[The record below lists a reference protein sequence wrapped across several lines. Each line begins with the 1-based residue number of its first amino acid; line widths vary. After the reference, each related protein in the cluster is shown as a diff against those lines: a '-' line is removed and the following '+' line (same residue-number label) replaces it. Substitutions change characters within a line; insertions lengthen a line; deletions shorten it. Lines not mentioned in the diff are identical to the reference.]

1 MSDEVASA
9 TLQTSQKAI
18 EVALEL
24 IKLLAPL
31 AEKFIAELYHK
42 SVDGV
47 NFVGGKIANAQAA
60 GTVSNKALI
69 AEAQKAN
76 SPISSTSNFLARD
89 AERIAEKAKQYKIPI
104 AIIGNGEKQT
114 VEFLDRDKA
123 VVEQIFGEVM
133 QERINGAPQ
142 SVKCF
147 SVGENNAAAM
157 KAAFEENG
165 IECQFMGGNDGK
177 ITCIYPAENAE
188 QVAIIKEDY
197 KKMHNEVA
205 EQCEVAADVPETERM
220 TEIKA
225 RIDELKNAEIGTDLR
240 SETYDNLL
248 SDMRDR
254 GVEFP
259 AYSENNNKIIERE
272 MPEAKQTAGKA
283 FWESQGFK
291 LNEGAKGVEIIAPEM
306 DDNGNPVL
314 DENGKQSFTTT
325 TVYDISETNA
335 YEKAIDADID
345 RLQSEY
351 AAEKANAF
359 VLSDKKEVVISDSIS
374 GKNVKISLDRATK
387 DSVSHTLQ
395 DTLDYSPAKADL
407 AANKLCYEL
416 DLDKAK
422 YFAKPSQ
429 IDNLDALKTNIRYE
443 SDDLTIRDIRY
454 DAVNF
459 KDGDATG
466 CRAVFAQSAART
478 PRKQSEH
485 GDTHIVLRN
494 GDNAIGLTPAKM
506 SEAEMKNMC
515 VNQLGLSEYQADK
528 AVAKAVKIESQVRSQ
543 VEERTVGKDGVSQE
557 IQIERHA
564 ENTFTVKLG
573 EKVKAYNFTTINL
586 DNKIAEDFNIP
597 RENAKSIVGKAQKQ
611 SVLQNKIHNAT
622 KKKAKAAPTAEAP
635 KINTSK
641 GLKRK

>member
-24 IKLLAPL
+24 IKMLAPL
-31 AEKFIAELYHK
+31 AEKLIAEIYHK

-47 NFVGGKIANAQAA
+47 NFVGGKVANARAA
-60 GTVSNKALI
+60 GTVSNKSLI

-104 AIIGNGEKQT
+104 AVIGNGEKQT
-114 VEFLDRDKA
+114 IEFLDRDKA
-123 VVEQIFGEVM
+123 VVEQIFSEVM
-133 QERINGAPQ
+133 GERINGAPQ

-165 IECQFMGGNDGK
+165 IECQFVGGKDGK
-177 ITCIYPAENAE
+177 VTCIYPAENAE

-197 KKMHNEVA
+197 KKMHAEVA
-205 EQCEVAADVPETERM
+205 EHCEIAADVPETERM

-225 RIDELKNAEIGTDLR
+225 RIDELKNAEIGSDLR
-240 SETYDNLL
+240 SETYDNIL
-248 SDMRDR
+248 SDMRDK

-259 AYSENNNKIIERE
+259 SYSENNNKIIERE

-283 FWESQGFK
+283 FWEQQGYK
-291 LNEGAKGVEIIAPEM
+291 LNEDAKGVEIVAPQM

-314 DENGKQSFTTT
+314 DENGKQTFTTT

-335 YEKAIDADID
+335 YEKAVDADID

-351 AAEKANAF
+351 AAGKANVFA
-359 VLSDKKEVVISDSIS
+359 LSEKKEVVVSDDIS
-374 GKNVKISLDRATK
+374 GKSVTINLDGATK
-387 DSVSHTLQ
+387 DSVSQALQNTLG
-395 DTLDYSPAKADL
+395 YSPAKADL

-459 KDGDATG
+459 KDGD
-466 CRAVFAQSAART
+466 
-478 PRKQSEH
+478 
-485 GDTHIVLRN
+485 DTHLILRN
-494 GDNAIGLTPAKM
+494 GDKAVGLTPAKM
-506 SEAEMKNMC
+506 TEAEMKDVC
-515 VNQLGLSEYQADK
+515 VNQLGLSEYQAEK

-543 VEERTVGKDGVSQE
+543 MEERAVDRQGVSKEVGIERTSDKTFCVTLGDKSRTYSFSTINVEE
-557 IQIERHA
+557 
-564 ENTFTVKLG
+564 
-573 EKVKAYNFTTINL
+573 
-586 DNKIAEDFNIP
+586 KIARNFGIP
-597 RENAKSIVGKAQKQ
+597 RENAQNIVEKAQKQ
-611 SVLQNKIHNAT
+611 SVLQNKIHNAA
-622 KKKAKAAPTAEAP
+622 KKKAKAAPTVEAP
-635 KINTSK
+635 KISTSK
-641 GLKRK
+641 GLKR

>member
-24 IKLLAPL
+24 IKMLAPF
-31 AEKFIAELYHK
+31 AEKLLSEMYHK
-42 SVDGV
+42 SVNGV
-47 NFVGGKIANAQAA
+47 NFVGGKIANARAA

-69 AEAQKAN
+69 AEAQKAQ

-89 AERIAEKAKQYKIPI
+89 AERITEKAKEYKIPI

-123 VVEQIFGEVM
+123 VMEQIFSEVM

-165 IECQFMGGNDGK
+165 IECQFMGGKDGK
-177 ITCIYPAENAE
+177 VTCIYPAENAE
-188 QVAIIKEDY
+188 QVAVIKEDY

-205 EQCEVAADVPETERM
+205 EHCQIAADIPETERM
-220 TEIKA
+220 TEISA
-225 RIDELKNAEIGTDLR
+225 RIEELKSAEIGSDLR
-240 SETYDNLL
+240 SEAYDNVL
-248 SDMRDR
+248 SDMRNK
-254 GVEFP
+254 GVKFP
-259 AYSENNNKIIERE
+259 SYSENNNRIIERE
-272 MPEAKQTAGKA
+272 MPEAKQTAGKS

-291 LNEGAKGVEIIAPEM
+291 LDKGAKGIEIIAPET
-306 DDNGNPVL
+306 DDKGNPVL

-335 YEKAIDADID
+335 YEKAIDEDID
-345 RLQSEY
+345 RLQNEY

-359 VLSDKKEVVISDSIS
+359 VLSDKKEVDISDGIS
-374 GKNVKISLDRATK
+374 GKNVKIDLDGATK
-387 DSVSHTLQ
+387 DSVSQTLQ
-395 DTLDYSPAKADL
+395 ETLGYSPAKADL

-416 DLDKAK
+416 DLDKANYYK
-422 YFAKPSQ
+422 KPSQ
-429 IDNLDALKTNIRYE
+429 TDNLNALKTNIRYP
-443 SDDLTIRDIRY
+443 SDDLTLRDVRY

-466 CRAVFAQSAART
+466 CRAVFAQGAARM
-478 PRKQSEH
+478 PRKQIEH
-485 GDTHIVLRN
+485 GDTHLILQN
-494 GDNAIGLTPAKM
+494 GDKSVGLTPAKM
-506 SEAEMKNMC
+506 TEAEMKDLC
-515 VNQLGLSEYQADK
+515 VNELGLSEYQADK
-528 AVAKAVKIESQVRSQ
+528 AVAKAVKIEGQVRSQ
-543 VEERTVGKDGVSQE
+543 IEERTVGKDGMSRE

-564 ENTFTVKLG
+564 ENTFSVRLG
-573 EKVKAYNFTTINL
+573 DKVKAYNFTTINL
-586 DNKIAEDFNIP
+586 DAKIAGDFNIP
-597 RENAKSIVGKAQKQ
+597 RENAKNIIGKAQKQ
-611 SVLQNKIHNAT
+611 SVLQNKIHNA
-622 KKKAKAAPTAEAP
+622 AR
-635 KINTSK
+635 
-641 GLKRK
+641 KRRKPRRPQKHRKSTQVRG

>member
-31 AEKFIAELYHK
+31 AEKFIAEMYHK

-47 NFVGGKIANAQAA
+47 NFVGGKIANAKAT

-69 AEAQKAN
+69 AEAQRAK

-89 AERIAEKAKQYKIPI
+89 AERIAEKARQYKIPL
-104 AIIGNGEKQT
+104 AVIGNGEKQT
-114 VEFLDRDKA
+114 IEFLDRDKA
-123 VVEQIFGEVM
+123 VVEQIFSEVM

-147 SVGENNAAAM
+147 SVGENNVAAM
-157 KAAFEENG
+157 KAVFEENG
-165 IECQFMGGNDGK
+165 IECQFMGGKDGK
-177 ITCIYPAENAE
+177 ITCIYPAENAD

-197 KKMHNEVA
+197 KKMHAEVA
-205 EQCEVAADVPETERM
+205 EHCKIAADIPETERM

-225 RIDELKNAEIGTDLR
+225 RINELKNAEIGSDLR
-240 SETYDNLL
+240 SQTYDNLL

-259 AYSENNNKIIERE
+259 AYSENNNRIIERE

-291 LNEGAKGVEIIAPEM
+291 LNENAKGIEIIAPET
-306 DDNGNPVL
+306 DDKGNPVL
-314 DENGKQSFTTT
+314 DENSKQTFTTT

-335 YEKAIDADID
+335 YEKAVDEDIA

-351 AAEKANAF
+351 ATEKANAF
-359 VLSDKKEVVISDSIS
+359 VLSDKKEVDVSDGIS
-374 GKNVKISLDRATK
+374 GKNVKISIDGATK
-387 DSVSHTLQ
+387 DSVSQTLQ
-395 DTLDYSPAKADL
+395 EQLGYSPAKADL

-422 YFAKPSQ
+422 YFAKPTQ
-429 IDNLDALKTNIRYE
+429 IDNLDALKTNIRYG

-459 KDGDATG
+459 KDG
-466 CRAVFAQSAART
+466 
-478 PRKQSEH
+478 E
-485 GDTHIVLRN
+485 DTHIVLKN

-506 SEAEMKNMC
+506 SETEMKDLC
-515 VNQLGLSEYQADK
+515 VKELGLSEYQADK
-528 AVAKAVKIESQVRSQ
+528 AVAKAVKIEGQVRSQ
-543 VEERTVGKDGVSQE
+543 VEERTVGKDGVSRE

-564 ENTFTVKLG
+564 ENTFSVRLG
-573 EKVKAYNFTTINL
+573 EKTKAYNFTTINL

-597 RENAKSIVGKAQKQ
+597 RENAKNIIGKAQKQ

-622 KKKAKAAPTAEAP
+622 RKKAKTVPTAEAP

>member
-24 IKLLAPL
+24 IKMLAPL
-31 AEKFIAELYHK
+31 AEKLLSEMYHK

-47 NFVGGKIANAQAA
+47 NFVGNKVASVIAA

-69 AEAQKAN
+69 SEAQKAN

-89 AERIAEKAKQYKIPI
+89 AERIAEKAKQYKIPV

-123 VVEQIFGEVM
+123 VMEQIFSEVM

-147 SVGENNAAAM
+147 SVRENNVAAM
-157 KAAFEENG
+157 KAMFEENG
-165 IECQFMGGNDGK
+165 IECQFVGVNDGK
-177 ITCIYPAENAE
+177 INCIYPAENAE
-188 QVAIIKEDY
+188 QVTVIKEEY
-197 KKMHNEVA
+197 KKMHSEVA
-205 EQCEVAADVPETERM
+205 EQCKIAADIPETERM
-220 TEIKA
+220 AEIKA
-225 RIDELKNAEIGTDLR
+225 RIDELKKAEIGSPMR
-240 SETYDNLL
+240 SETYDKTL
-248 SDMRDR
+248 SEMREK

-259 AYSENNNKIIERE
+259 EYSENNNRIIERE

-291 LNEGAKGVEIIAPEM
+291 LNEDAKGIEIIAPET
-306 DDNGNPVL
+306 DDKGNPVL
-314 DENGKQSFTTT
+314 DENGKQTFTTT

-335 YEKAIDADID
+335 YEKTVDVDID
-345 RLQSEY
+345 RLESEY

-359 VLSDKKEVVISDSIS
+359 VLSDKKEVDISDGIS
-374 GKNVKISLDRATK
+374 RKSVTINIDGATK
-387 DSVSHTLQ
+387 DSVSQTLQ
-395 DTLDYSPAKADL
+395 EQLGYSPAKADL

-416 DLDKAK
+416 DLDRTQ

-429 IDNLDALKTNIRYE
+429 TDNLDALKTNIRYK

-459 KDGDATG
+459 KDG
-466 CRAVFAQSAART
+466 
-478 PRKQSEH
+478 E
-485 GDTHIVLRN
+485 DTHIVLKN
-494 GDNAIGLTPAKM
+494 GEKAIGLTPAKM
-506 SEAEMKNMC
+506 SETEMKDLC
-515 VNQLGLSEYQADK
+515 VNELGLNEYQADK

-543 VEERTVGKDGVSQE
+543 IEERTVGKDGVSRA
-557 IQIERHA
+557 IDIERRA
-564 ENTFTVKLG
+564 DNAFTVTLG

-586 DNKIAEDFNIP
+586 ENKIAEDFNIP
-597 RENAKSIVGKAQKQ
+597 RENAKNIIGKAQKQ
-611 SVLQNKIHNAT
+611 SVLQNKIHNSA
-622 KKKAKAAPTAEAP
+622 KKKAKAAPTAETL

>member
-31 AEKFIAELYHK
+31 AEKFIAEMYHK

-47 NFVGGKIANAQAA
+47 NFVGGKIANARAT
-60 GTVSNKALI
+60 GTVSNKALLN
-69 AEAQKAN
+69 EAQKAK

-89 AERIAEKAKQYKIPI
+89 AERIAEKAKQYKIPL
-104 AIIGNGEKQT
+104 AVIGNGEKQT
-114 VEFLDRDKA
+114 IEFLDRDKA
-123 VVEQIFGEVM
+123 VVEQIFSEVM

-147 SVGENNAAAM
+147 AVGENNVAAM

-165 IECQFMGGNDGK
+165 IECQFMGGKDGK
-177 ITCIYPAENAE
+177 VTCIYPAENAE

-197 KKMHNEVA
+197 KKIHAEVA
-205 EQCEVAADVPETERM
+205 EHCKIAADIPETERM
-220 TEIKA
+220 TEIKVQ
-225 RIDELKNAEIGTDLR
+225 IEKLKNAEIGSPARLEAYDKSL
-240 SETYDNLL
+240 SE
-248 SDMRDR
+248 MREK

-259 AYSENNNKIIERE
+259 EYSENNNRIIERV

-291 LNEGAKGVEIIAPEM
+291 LNEGAKGIEIIAPET
-306 DDNGNPVL
+306 DDKGNPVL
-314 DENGKQSFTTT
+314 DENGKQTFTTT

-335 YEKAIDADID
+335 YENAIEADIA
-345 RLQSEY
+345 RLQNEY
-351 AAEKANAF
+351 AEEKANAF
-359 VLSDKKEVVISDSIS
+359 ILADKKEVEIFDGIS
-374 GKNVKISLDRATK
+374 GKSVTVDIEGATK
-387 DSVSHTLQ
+387 DGVSQTLREQ
-395 DTLDYSPAKADL
+395 LGYSPAKADL

-422 YFAKPSQ
+422 YFAKPTQ

-459 KDGDATG
+459 KDG
-466 CRAVFAQSAART
+466 
-478 PRKQSEH
+478 E
-485 GDTHIVLRN
+485 DTHIILKN

-506 SEAEMKNMC
+506 SEAEMKDLC
-515 VNQLGLSEYQADK
+515 VKELGLSEYQADK
-528 AVAKAVKIESQVRSQ
+528 AVAKAVKIEGQVQSQI
-543 VEERTVGKDGVSQE
+543 EERTVGKDGMSRE

-564 ENTFTVKLG
+564 ENTFSVKLG
-573 EKVKAYNFTTINL
+573 EKTKAYNFTTINL

-597 RENAKSIVGKAQKQ
+597 RENAKNIIGKAQKQ
-611 SVLQNKIHNAT
+611 SVLQNKIHNAA

>member
-1 MSDEVASA
+1 MSDEIASA
-9 TLQTSQKAI
+9 TLSTSQKAI

-24 IKLLAPL
+24 IKMLAPL
-31 AEKFIAELYHK
+31 AQRFLAEIYHK
-42 SVDGV
+42 SVDGM
-47 NFVGGKIANAQAA
+47 NNVGGKIANAKSM
-60 GTVSNKALI
+60 GTVSTKNLI
-69 AEAQKAN
+69 VEAQKAG
-76 SPISSTSNFLARD
+76 SPISATSNFLTRD
-89 AERIAEKAKQYKIPI
+89 AVLIAEKAKEYNIPV
-104 AIIGNGEKQT
+104 AVIGSGEKQT
-114 VEFLDRDKA
+114 IEFLDRDKG
-123 VVEQIFGEVM
+123 VIEQITNEIM

-147 SVGENNAAAM
+147 AVGENNVAAM

-165 IECQFMGGNDGK
+165 IECQFVGGKDGK

-197 KKMHNEVA
+197 KKMHAEVA
-205 EQCEVAADVPETERM
+205 EHFKIAADVPETERM

-225 RIDELKNAEIGTDLR
+225 RIEELKNAEIGSPMR
-240 SETYDNLL
+240 SETYDKTL
-248 SDMRDR
+248 SELREK

-259 AYSENNNKIIERE
+259 EYSENNNRIIERE

-291 LNEGAKGVEIIAPEM
+291 LNEDAKGIEIIAPET
-306 DDNGNPVL
+306 DDKGNPVL
-314 DENGKQSFTTT
+314 DKNGKQSFTTT

-335 YEKAIDADID
+335 YEKAVDADID

-359 VLSDKKEVVISDSIS
+359 VLSDKKEVAVSDGIS
-374 GKNVKISLDRATK
+374 GKNVTINLDGATK
-387 DSVSHTLQ
+387 DSVSQTLREQ
-395 DTLDYSPAKADL
+395 LGYSPAKADL

-422 YFAKPSQ
+422 YFAKPTQ
-429 IDNLDALKTNIRYE
+429 IDNIDALKTNIRYG

-459 KDGDATG
+459 KDG
-466 CRAVFAQSAART
+466 
-478 PRKQSEH
+478 E
-485 GDTHIVLRN
+485 DTHIVLKN
-494 GDNAIGLTPAKM
+494 GENAIGLTPAKM
-506 SEAEMKNMC
+506 SETEMKDLC
-515 VNQLGLSEYQADK
+515 VNELGLSEYQADK

-543 VEERTVGKDGVSQE
+543 IEERTVGKDGVSRAIE
-557 IQIERHA
+557 IERRA
-564 ENTFTVKLG
+564 DNAFTVRLG

-586 DNKIAEDFNIP
+586 ENKIAQDFNIP
-597 RENAKSIVGKAQKQ
+597 RENAKNIIGKAQKQ
-611 SVLQNKIHNAT
+611 SVLQNKIHNSA
-622 KKKAKAAPTAEAP
+622 KKKAKAAPTADTP

>member
-24 IKLLAPL
+24 IKLLAPI
-31 AEKFIAELYHK
+31 AEKLLSEMYHK

-47 NFVGGKIANAQAA
+47 SFVGSKVASVIAA

-69 AEAQKAN
+69 SEAQKAN

-89 AERIAEKAKQYKIPI
+89 AERIAEKAKQYKIPV
-104 AIIGNGEKQT
+104 AIIGSGEKQT

-123 VVEQIFGEVM
+123 VMEQIFSEVM

-147 SVGENNAAAM
+147 SVGENNVAAM

-165 IECQFMGGNDGK
+165 IECQFMGGKDGK

-197 KKMHNEVA
+197 KKMHGEVA
-205 EQCEVAADVPETERM
+205 EHCEIAADVPETERM

-225 RIDELKNAEIGTDLR
+225 QIEELKNAEIGSSAR
-240 SETYDNLL
+240 SEAYDKTL
-248 SDMRDR
+248 SEMRES

-259 AYSENNNKIIERE
+259 EYSENNNRIIERE

-291 LNEGAKGVEIIAPEM
+291 LNENAKGIEIIAPET
-306 DDNGNPVL
+306 DDKGNPVL
-314 DENGKQSFTTT
+314 DENGKQTFTTT

-335 YEKAIDADID
+335 YEKAVDEDIA

-351 AAEKANAF
+351 ATEKANAF
-359 VLSDKKEVVISDSIS
+359 VLSDKKEVDISDSIS
-374 GKNVKISLDRATK
+374 GKNVKISIDGATK
-387 DSVSHTLQ
+387 NSVSQTLQ
-395 DTLDYSPAKADL
+395 EQLGYSPAKADL

-429 IDNLDALKTNIRYE
+429 IDKLDALKTNIRYG

-459 KDGDATG
+459 KDG
-466 CRAVFAQSAART
+466 
-478 PRKQSEH
+478 E
-485 GDTHIVLRN
+485 DTHIVLKN

-506 SEAEMKNMC
+506 SETEMKDLC
-515 VNQLGLSEYQADK
+515 VKELGLNEYQADK
-528 AVAKAVKIESQVRSQ
+528 AVAKAVKIEGQVRSQ
-543 VEERTVGKDGVSQE
+543 VEERTVGKDGVSRE

-564 ENTFTVKLG
+564 ENTFSVRLG
-573 EKVKAYNFTTINL
+573 EKTKAYNFTTINL

-597 RENAKSIVGKAQKQ
+597 RENAKNIIGKAQKQ
-611 SVLQNKIHNAT
+611 SVLQNKIHNAA
-622 KKKAKAAPTAEAP
+622 KKKAKTAPTAEAP

>member
-24 IKLLAPL
+24 IKLLAPI
-31 AEKFIAELYHK
+31 AEKFIAEMYHK

-47 NFVGGKIANAQAA
+47 NFVGNKVASAVAA

-69 AEAQKAN
+69 SEAKKAN

-89 AERIAEKAKQYKIPI
+89 AERIAEKAKQYKIPV

-123 VVEQIFGEVM
+123 VMEQIFSEVM

-165 IECQFMGGNDGK
+165 IECQFMGGKDGK

-188 QVAIIKEDY
+188 QVAVIKEDY

-205 EQCEVAADVPETERM
+205 EHCQIAADIPETERM
-220 TEIKA
+220 MEIKA
-225 RIDELKNAEIGTDLR
+225 RIEELKNTEIGSDLR

-248 SDMRDR
+248 SDMRDK

-259 AYSENNNKIIERE
+259 EYSENNNKIIERE

-283 FWESQGFK
+283 FWESQGYK
-291 LNEGAKGVEIIAPEM
+291 LNEDAKGVEIVAPQM
-306 DDNGNPVL
+306 DDDGNPVL
-314 DENGKQSFTTT
+314 DENGKQTFTTT

-335 YEKAIDADID
+335 YEKTVDADID

-359 VLSDKKEVVISDSIS
+359 ALSEKKEVVVSDNIS
-374 GKNVKISLDRATK
+374 GKSVTINLDGATK
-387 DSVSHTLQ
+387 DSVSQALQNTLG
-395 DTLDYSPAKADL
+395 YSPTKADL

-422 YFAKPSQ
+422 YFAKPTQ

-459 KDGDATG
+459 KDG
-466 CRAVFAQSAART
+466 
-478 PRKQSEH
+478 E
-485 GDTHIVLRN
+485 DTHLILQN
-494 GDNAIGLTPAKM
+494 GDKAVGLTPAKM
-506 SEAEMKNMC
+506 TEAEMKDVC

-543 VEERTVGKDGVSQE
+543 IEERAVDDRGISREAK
-557 IQIERHA
+557 IERTSDEH
-564 ENTFTVKLG
+564 FTVQIDDK
-573 EKVKAYNFTTINL
+573 KRAYNFAIPKNAE
-586 DNKIAEDFNIP
+586 KIAADFGIP
-597 RENAKSIVGKAQKQ
+597 KENAQNIIKKAQNQ
-611 SVLQNKIHNAT
+611 SVLQNRIHNAT
-622 KKKAKAAPTAEAP
+622 KKKKPPKAAETP
-635 KINTSK
+635 KISTPSK
-641 GLKRK
+641 GMKH

>member
-31 AEKFIAELYHK
+31 AEKFIAEMYHK

-47 NFVGGKIANAQAA
+47 NFVGGKIANAQAT

-69 AEAQKAN
+69 SEAQRAK

-89 AERIAEKAKQYKIPI
+89 AERIAEKAKQYKIPL
-104 AIIGNGEKQT
+104 AVIGNGEKQT
-114 VEFLDRDKA
+114 IEFLDRDKA
-123 VVEQIFGEVM
+123 VVEQIFSEVM

-147 SVGENNAAAM
+147 SVGENNIAAM
-157 KAAFEENG
+157 KATFEENG
-165 IECQFMGGNDGK
+165 IECQFMGGKDGK
-177 ITCIYPAENAE
+177 ITCIYPAENAD

-205 EQCEVAADVPETERM
+205 EHCKIAADIPETERM

-225 RIDELKNAEIGTDLR
+225 RINELKNAEIGSPMR
-240 SETYDNLL
+240 SEAYDKTL
-248 SDMRDR
+248 SEMREK

-259 AYSENNNKIIERE
+259 EYSENNNRIIERE

-291 LNEGAKGVEIIAPEM
+291 LNEDAKGIEIIAPET
-306 DDNGNPVL
+306 DDKGNPVL

-335 YEKAIDADID
+335 YEKAVDEDIA

-359 VLSDKKEVVISDSIS
+359 VLSDKKEVDVSDVIS
-374 GKNVKISLDRATK
+374 GKNVKISIDGATK
-387 DSVSHTLQ
+387 DSVSQTLQ
-395 DTLDYSPAKADL
+395 EQLGYTPAKADL

-429 IDNLDALKTNIRYE
+429 IDNLDALKTNIRYG

-459 KDGDATG
+459 KDG
-466 CRAVFAQSAART
+466 
-478 PRKQSEH
+478 E
-485 GDTHIVLRN
+485 DTHIVLKN
-494 GDNAIGLTPAKM
+494 GENAIGLTPAKM
-506 SEAEMKNMC
+506 SETEMKDLC
-515 VNQLGLSEYQADK
+515 VNELGLSEYQADK

-543 VEERTVGKDGVSQE
+543 IEERTVGKDGVSRAIE
-557 IQIERHA
+557 IERRA
-564 ENTFTVKLG
+564 DNAFTVRLG

-597 RENAKSIVGKAQKQ
+597 RENAKNIIGKAQKQ

-622 KKKAKAAPTAEAP
+622 RKKAKATPTAEAP

>member
-24 IKLLAPL
+24 IKMLAPF
-31 AEKFIAELYHK
+31 AEKLLSEMYHK
-42 SVDGV
+42 SVNGV
-47 NFVGGKIANAQAA
+47 NFVGGKIANARAA

-69 AEAQKAN
+69 AEAQKAQ

-89 AERIAEKAKQYKIPI
+89 AERITEKAKEYKIPI

-123 VVEQIFGEVM
+123 VMEQIFSEVM

-165 IECQFMGGNDGK
+165 IECQFMGGKDGK
-177 ITCIYPAENAE
+177 VTCIYPAENAE

-205 EQCEVAADVPETERM
+205 EHCQIAADIPETERM
-220 TEIKA
+220 TEISA
-225 RIDELKNAEIGTDLR
+225 RIEELKSAEIGSPMR
-240 SETYDNLL
+240 SEIYDNTL
-248 SDMRDR
+248 SEMREK
-254 GVEFP
+254 GVKFTE
-259 AYSENNNKIIERE
+259 YSENNNRIIERE
-272 MPEAKQTAGKA
+272 MPEAKQAAGKA

-291 LNEGAKGVEIIAPEM
+291 LNEAAKGIEIIAPET
-306 DDNGNPVL
+306 DDKGNPVL

-335 YEKAIDADID
+335 YEKAIDEDID
-345 RLQSEY
+345 RLQNEY

-359 VLSDKKEVVISDSIS
+359 VLSDKKEVAVSDGIS
-374 GKNVKISLDRATK
+374 GKSVKINLDGATK
-387 DSVSHTLQ
+387 DSVSQTLQ
-395 DTLDYSPAKADL
+395 ETLGYSPAKADL

-416 DLDKAK
+416 DLDKAQYYK
-422 YFAKPSQ
+422 KPSQ
-429 IDNLDALKTNIRYE
+429 TDNLNALKTNIRYP
-443 SDDLTIRDIRY
+443 SDDLTLRNVRY

-459 KDGDATG
+459 KDG
-466 CRAVFAQSAART
+466 
-478 PRKQSEH
+478 E
-485 GDTHIVLRN
+485 DTHLILQN
-494 GDNAIGLTPAKM
+494 GDKSVGLTPAKM
-506 SEAEMKNMC
+506 TEAEMKDLC
-515 VNQLGLSEYQADK
+515 VNELGLSEYQADK
-528 AVAKAVKIESQVRSQ
+528 AVAKAVKIEGQVRSQ
-543 VEERTVGKDGVSQE
+543 IEERTVGKDGMSRE

-564 ENTFTVKLG
+564 ENTFSVRLG
-573 EKVKAYNFTTINL
+573 DKTKAYNFTTINL
-586 DNKIAEDFNIP
+586 DAKIAEDFNIP
-597 RENAKSIVGKAQKQ
+597 RENAKNIIGKAQKQ
-611 SVLQNKIHNAT
+611 SVLQNKIHNAA
-622 KKKAKAAPTAEAP
+622 KKKAKTAPTAEAP